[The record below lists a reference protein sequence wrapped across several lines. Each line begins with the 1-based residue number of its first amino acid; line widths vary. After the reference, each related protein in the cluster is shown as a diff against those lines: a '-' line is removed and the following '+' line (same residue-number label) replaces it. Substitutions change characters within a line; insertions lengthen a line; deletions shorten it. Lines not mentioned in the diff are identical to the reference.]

1 MAEPAIR
8 PDLLSAYV
16 DGEVSPEEAARIS
29 RAAAAEPAIARQIAV
44 LQAMRAQVAAI
55 GAEIAPV
62 PMRMPAPPPPR
73 RLRAGLLS
81 AVLTVVAVAGLALW
95 QADARRPFAGVD
107 QPGLALAGDPDLGP
121 DLDRMIAAYDAW
133 ARQAPQALPAE
144 GNPGEDQSADQ
155 SGDPRLTR
163 LIEATGL
170 QLVRY
175 SEGALSAGHPA
186 SEADYLGPKGCRLS
200 LFEVASAPG
209 AVPDPGLVIAADGSL
224 RIARWTAE
232 SRYVLLSRG
241 MDPDRFATIARS
253 LVTATSRPS
262 PKGGADDG
270 DLLAVLS
277 VAHQHCIG

>member
-16 DGEVSPEEAARIS
+16 DGEVSPEDAARIS
-29 RAAAAEPAIARQIAV
+29 RAAATEPAIARQIAV
-44 LQAMRAQVAAI
+44 LQALRAQVAAI
-55 GAEIAPV
+55 GADIGPI
-62 PMRMPAPPPPR
+62 RMPAPPAPR
-73 RLRAGLLS
+73 RLRAGLLA
-81 AVLTVVAVAGLALW
+81 AVLTAVAVAGLALW
-95 QADARRPFAGVD
+95 QVDARRPLAGVD
-107 QPGLALAGDPDLGP
+107 QPGLALAGDPYLG
-121 DLDRMIAAYDAW
+121 RMIAAYDAW
-133 ARQAPQALPAE
+133 ARQAPQALPVE

-170 QLVRY
+170 RLVRY